1 MDAIER
7 EIDTIVFD
15 TYRLAASERK
25 LVLDWLGERREALG
39 TEMIEDWRALNAL
52 QASAGTW
59 KGSID
64 GDQLKRDIRASRE
77 IRTRPV
83 PRL

>member
-1 MDAIER
+1 MPLDW
-7 EIDTIVFD
+7 
-15 TYRLAASERK
+15 RK
-25 LVLDWLGERREALG
+25 L
-39 TEMIEDWRALNAL
+39 NSL
-52 QASAGTW
+52 QASAGAW

-64 GDQLKRDIRASRE
+64 GERLKRDIRASRD